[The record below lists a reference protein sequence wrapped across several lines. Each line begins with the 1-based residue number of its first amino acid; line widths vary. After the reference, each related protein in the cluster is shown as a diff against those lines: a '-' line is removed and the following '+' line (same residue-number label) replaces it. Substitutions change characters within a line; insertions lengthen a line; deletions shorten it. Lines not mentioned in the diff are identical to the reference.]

1 VRFGPAVLLAV
12 FASGCAPH
20 RVAPLESAA
29 APRCHDLRAPDGAT
43 AGVALAWRR
52 PSEDGRDGRR
62 APPAWCAAVGPAVA
76 VPDRPA
82 SSQPGAGIDAIAVVT
97 WNVHVGGGDVVGF
110 VQALRAGRLTNG
122 TPVPDVVLLVQEAF
136 RSSRDVP
143 DRVPPGPGVPGVI
156 RAQPP
161 QGPRLDIVR
170 AAALLEM
177 TLFYVPSMRNGA
189 DVGAGGEPEDRGNA
203 VLATRPLT
211 DLAAIELP
219 FERQRKVAIAATVSG
234 VTTAGTRWTVRV
246 VSAHLDASAG
256 ARHLWMFSSGQR
268 AAQARALADALGGE
282 RSVAL
287 GGDLNTWADGPFER
301 APLLLARAF
310 NDTPPVK
317 LQPTFGWLLLDY
329 LFFRL
334 PDTWRAESRR
344 VDDSFGSDHRPVLG
358 WIHFKAERRSQ
369 NLERSTELRTF

>member
-1 VRFGPAVLLAV
+1 VSVRFVPVVLVAV
-12 FASGCAPH
+12 FAAGCTPH
-20 RVAPLESAA
+20 RVAPIDSAA
-29 APRCHDLRAPDGAT
+29 ATGCHDLRGPDGTT

-76 VPDRPA
+76 VPDRPP
-82 SSQPGAGIDAIAVVT
+82 SSPPEAGIDAIAVVT
-97 WNVHVGGGDVVGF
+97 WNVHVGGGDIVGF

-122 TPVPDVVLLVQEAF
+122 TPVPDVILLVQEAF

-143 DRVPPGPGVPGVI
+143 DRVPPGPGVRSAI
-156 RAQPP
+156 RAHPP

-170 AAALLEM
+170 AAARLEM
-177 TLFYVPSMRNGA
+177 TLVYVPSMRNGA
-189 DVGAGGEPEDRGNA
+189 AAAAGGEPEDRGNA

-219 FERQRKVAIAATVSG
+219 FERQRRVAVAATVSG
-234 VTTAGTRWTVRV
+234 VTTAGTPWTVRA
-246 VSAHLDASAG
+246 VSAHLDASAS
-256 ARHLWMFSSGQR
+256 ARHLWMFSSGLR
-268 AAQARALADALGGE
+268 ASQARALAGALGSD

-317 LQPTFGWLLLDY
+317 LQPTFGPLLLDY

-334 PDTWRAESRR
+334 PDSWRAESRR
-344 VDDSFGSDHRPVLG
+344 LDATFGSDHRPVLG
-358 WIHFKAERRSQ
+358 WIRFEG
-369 NLERSTELRTF
+369 RTQK